1 MIHVILPVG
10 MLQCNCSIFGD
21 EQSRE
26 AIVIDP
32 GDEIGQIRAVLEE
45 HRLKVKAIVITHA
58 HIDHVAGA
66 HLLRELTSAPVY
78 MNNHDKKLLDLLD
91 VQAEWLGM
99 KTPARP
105 EIDNP
110 SAEGTVLTLGGA
122 EFYVLET
129 PGHTPGSQCL
139 WIPAENKLIAGDTLF
154 RDSIGRTDLPGGDSR
169 RILSSIK
176 TRLLNLPEDA
186 VVIPGHG
193 EQTTIGR
200 EKEFNPFL
208 QRL

>member
-21 EQSRE
+21 EQTRE

-32 GDEIGQIRAVLEE
+32 GDEIEQISAVLEE
-45 HRLKVKAIVITHA
+45 HRLKVKAIVITHG

-66 HLLRELTSAPVY
+66 HLLRQLTNAPVY
-78 MNNHDKKLLDLLD
+78 MNNRDKKLLDLLD
-91 VQAEWLGM
+91 VQAGWLGVE
-99 KTPARP
+99 TPARP
-105 EIDNP
+105 EIDSA

-122 EFYVLET
+122 EFHVLET

-169 RILSSIK
+169 QILSSIK

-186 VVIPGHG
+186 VVVPGHG

-200 EKEFNPFL
+200 EKERNPFL